1 MDFQIN
7 AMCAIQDA
15 AAVPSPLPID
25 RMVED
30 TSLQAPLAM
39 AYVPVQQWDCIYDN
53 AMQSL
58 YRGTIFPALDKPCLE
73 GVCPNA

>member
-58 YRGTIFPALDKPCLE
+58 FRGGVPQCVTAPA
-73 GVCPNA
+73 